1 MLPNPLIAKL
11 PPYDRG
17 SLQIARMNT
26 EPTVFIVDDDP
37 AIADSL
43 AVSASSMHLKTRLFP
58 SPEEYLNQFDPQLPG
73 CLILNVRMPKK
84 SGLALQEKLAQL
96 PLCPAIIVLT
106 AYAEAPTALRAIRQE
121 AVDFLPKTFSQ
132 SELCEAIR
140 RAISRDAAN
149 RATFRRRDEVASR
162 LAKLSD
168 AEKQVLEQVL
178 LGVPNK
184 RIATLLEISRR
195 TVEDRRARVMQKLEV
210 DSLADLVRLAIEAG
224 MRTE

>member
-1 MLPNPLIAKL
+1 
-11 PPYDRG
+11 
-17 SLQIARMNT
+17 MNT

-37 AIADSL
+37 AIAVSL
-43 AVSASSMHLKTRLFP
+43 AVLASSMPLKTRLYP

-73 CLILNVRMPKK
+73 CLILNVRMPKM

-96 PLCPAIIVLT
+96 PICPAIIVLT
-106 AYAEAPTALRAIRQE
+106 AYAEVPPALRAIRQR
-121 AVDFLPKTFSQ
+121 AVDFLPKTFSE

-140 RAISRDAAN
+140 RAIEQDAAN
-149 RATFRRRDEVASR
+149 RATFRRCDEVASR
-162 LAKLSD
+162 FAQLSD
-168 AEKQVLEQVL
+168 AENQVLELVL

-184 RIATLLEISRR
+184 RIATVLEVSRR

-210 DSLADLVRLAIEAG
+210 DSLADLVKLAIEAG